1 MRSIYCN
8 KLWFSEAVVPLQYT
22 GESLG
27 QADKTELD
35 PGLEELLARAD
46 ATKTWTDK
54 IISQAEVLLQPN
66 PGERP
71 YIPLYVYCSC
81 LRFSVYTCRE
91 FNSALSNASFGM
103 SWSMF

>member
-1 MRSIYCN
+1 MFAWLLI
-8 KLWFSEAVVPLQYT
+8 LLQYT

-54 IISQAEVLLQPN
+54 IISQTEVLLQPS
-66 PGERP
+66 PGERVHIIYP
-71 YIPLYVYCSC
+71 C
-81 LRFSVYTCRE
+81 LF
-91 FNSALSNASFGM
+91 LH
-103 SWSMF
+103 